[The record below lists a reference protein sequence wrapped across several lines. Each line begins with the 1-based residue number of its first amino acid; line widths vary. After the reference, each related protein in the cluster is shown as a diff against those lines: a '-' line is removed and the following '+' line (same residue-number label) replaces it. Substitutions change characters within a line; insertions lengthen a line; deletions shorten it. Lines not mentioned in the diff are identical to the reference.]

1 MLVNAFSFQLG
12 PHPWTK
18 SAVWVPFRFFPFFR
32 FFVFFVFVCLNPHPQ
47 AHRSPYL
54 HTLAP
59 MMAAPTAQAHEATET
74 TATRIT
80 EEAKDALRAYFS
92 TLDVV
97 RTSKLPRKGAS
108 EVLDNIIISHASLTR
123 EKAGWQ
129 LRKYKIE

>member
-1 MLVNAFSFQLG
+1 
-12 PHPWTK
+12 
-18 SAVWVPFRFFPFFR
+18 
-32 FFVFFVFVCLNPHPQ
+32 
-47 AHRSPYL
+47 
-54 HTLAP
+54 

-129 LRKYKIE
+129 LRKYKIEQNIITPVDATATQDEIVTGLTHAVRIASSTFGRKLSTSSTTVLSPS